1 MAETQNADI
10 RALLGGGTGGDR
22 AAATHF
28 ILGAAFLTLGGGLS
42 VLALLSIRFADLFP
56 VTFGRLEPM
65 ANLTLMIGF
74 IAISLIGGVYYVLPR
89 LTGARLW
96 SADLANLGLIG
107 MAGVVLAGLLAI
119 GFGLGGGR
127 QPLGLPWW
135 LHIPMLLVLT
145 IPLIIT
151 VGTIANRSEK
161 RSYVTIWFV
170 LGGVAWLPLLYLSYF
185 AGDLPSLPSIAVE
198 YSNLFFSAGF
208 VTMFLFT
215 VGTGL
220 FYYTLV
226 KELDI
231 SLASRQLAS
240 VGFWSLGFAAA
251 WWGAAQL
258 MFGPS
263 PVWVS
268 GVTAALGL
276 AFPIGALA
284 NAANASLTL
293 EGSWGE
299 LSDNPGVTSGV
310 LGLYL
315 GVGVAVAAALAG
327 FRSVAAATSL
337 TAFWEAIEYTA
348 LSGVGTL
355 LVAGVA
361 LPALPRLVGREI
373 HTKSRVKSLN
383 RFVVIGSV
391 GVLVFLSA
399 AGVLSGYSWIGG
411 SNSGAYVD
419 AGEGWAAG
427 VGASVDTL
435 MLIAI
440 GFAFVTFLGQMAYT
454 STVFGTLTRGKAT
467 EQEVLV
473 AKGSHGE

>member
-1 MAETQNADI
+1 LAEIQTADI
-10 RALLGGGTGGDR
+10 RALLGGGAGEDR
-22 AAATHF
+22 VAATHF
-28 ILGAAFLTLGGGLS
+28 VVGAAFLVLGGALS
-42 VLALLSIRFADLFP
+42 VLALLSIRFAELFP
-56 VTFGRLEPM
+56 VTLGRIEPM

-74 IAISLIGGVYYVLPR
+74 IAISLIGGIYYVLPR

-96 SADLANLGLIG
+96 HANLANFGLLG
-107 MAGVVLAGLLAI
+107 MTGVVLAGLLAI

-145 IPLIIT
+145 LPLLIT
-151 VGTIANRSEK
+151 IGTIANRSEK
-161 RSYVTIWFV
+161 HSYVTIWFV
-170 LGGVAWLPLLYLSYF
+170 LGGVAWLPLLYLAYF
-185 AGDLPSLPSIAVE
+185 AGDLPALSSLAVE

-208 VTMFLFT
+208 VTMFVFT

-226 KELDI
+226 KELDV

-299 LSDNPGVTSGV
+299 LSDNPGVTSG
-310 LGLYL
+310 LFGIYL

-337 TAFWEAIEYTA
+337 TAFWEAVEYTA

-355 LVAGVA
+355 LVAGVV
-361 LPALPRLVGREI
+361 LPALPRLVGRDI
-373 HTKSRVKSLN
+373 HTKSKVRSLN
-383 RFVVIGSV
+383 RYLVIGSV
-391 GVLVFLSA
+391 GVLLFMSA
-399 AGVLSGYSWIGG
+399 AGILSGYSWIGG

-419 AGEGWAAG
+419 AGEGWGAG
-427 VGASVDTL
+427 IGASVDTL

-440 GFAFVTFLGQMAYT
+440 GFAFVTFLGQLLYT
-454 STVFGTLTRGKAT
+454 STVVGTLTRGKAT
-467 EQEVLV
+467 AQEVLV
-473 AKGSHGE
+473 AKESNGE